1 MRNHSLRALIKLLLA
16 AGMLPWLACACLSVA
31 HGQDAFGGVDLL
43 YPEFA
48 HPQPDAQAAIKRGDF
63 RFIVTDRHQTAPGV
77 ERYPR
82 LKEIYGTKV
91 IRQRFRI
98 FATRSQN
105 FSFNL
110 RARAYAEA
118 YNRTMLHYLLREQRR
133 H

>member
-1 MRNHSLRALIKLLLA
+1 MKPLPAACLLLLF
-16 AGMLPWLACACLSVA
+16 AGACISSAR
-31 HGQDAFGGVDLL
+31 GQDAFSGVDLL

-48 HPQPDAQAAIKRGDF
+48 HPQQDAQAAIKRRDL
-63 RFIVTDRHQTAPGV
+63 RFIATDRHQTTPGV

-98 FATRSQN
+98 FVTRSQN

-110 RARAYAEA
+110 RARAYAA
-118 YNRTMLHYLLREQRR
+118 DYNRILLEYLFKARHHDQGGRER
-133 H
+133 